1 MMKTRLLPIAAIIS
15 VSAMSSVQAD
25 NTQIYVTDSYGEIVR
40 DNDGNCVR
48 SVNWTT
54 KTADASCEAKAE
66 QPMTNTNAIASS
78 TTQAAPTLL
87 PAYQGDIKGDQN
99 TAYVIDSNGMIVR
112 DDYGYCVRTIN
123 WSKEV
128 ALPKCEG
135 WAEPKPAPVLVAKP
149 KPVVIEEVVEVN
161 AVIIQEDAPA
171 AFRGFFDFNQ
181 AILKEEA
188 KTTLNN
194 YAEYMKKHS
203 DVQVKVTG
211 HTDSTGSQSY
221 NQTLSEARAKAVKSY
236 LEEKGIDAQRIQAA
250 GMGEAQ
256 PLASNKTRE
265 GRAEN
270 RRVELEILK

>member
-1 MMKTRLLPIAAIIS
+1 MKTALLPIAAIIT

-25 NTQIYVTDSYGEIVR
+25 DSQNYVTDSYGEIVR
-40 DNDGNCVR
+40 DNYGSCVR
-48 SVNWTT
+48 SVNWTAE
-54 KTADASCEAKAE
+54 TANASCEAKAQ
-66 QPMTNTNAIASS
+66 QPIAKPADADS
-78 TTQAAPTLL
+78 TTGEPATPVLL

-99 TAYVIDSNGMIVR
+99 AAYVIDSNGMIVR
-112 DDYGYCVRTIN
+112 DNYGYCVRTIN

-149 KPVVIEEVVEVN
+149 TPVVVEEVVEV
-161 AVIIQEDAPA
+161 VIQEDAPA
-171 AFRGFFDFNQ
+171 AFRGFFEFNK

-188 KTTLNN
+188 KPTLND

-203 DVQVKVTG
+203 EVQVKVTG
-211 HTDSTGSQSY
+211 HTDSVGSLSY
-221 NQTLSEARAKAVKSY
+221 NQTLSEARAKAVKTF
-236 LEEKGIDAQRIQAA
+236 LEEKGIDAQRIQAV
-250 GMGEAQ
+250 GMGETQ
-256 PLASNKTRE
+256 PVATNKTRE